1 MVHLGVILHIIVG
14 IFVGF
19 TAVEC
24 ASSTFPLRSNET
36 VLFLGG
42 MNVVTG
48 GSMPYGFV
56 NVFKRE
62 VQSLYSNV
70 TILTAGF
77 ADDDGEQLLSNLDT
91 LLTQSTRPNK
101 VVISAGLEMFA
112 GHTGDSSFGQLK
124 FELESLV
131 ARLKQDNIEVILCPL
146 TLQGERVDI
155 ENELDDIIHAY
166 ATINKQVASEYEVMY
181 VNIAPQVNAFLEHN
195 NIDLLDNSV
204 LTLEGSILNEKGH
217 MFVALALLRGF
228 GVKHHSLMQDNVV
241 LREQLRIHEIK
252 QELNRVGTVEIVQE
266 VR

>member
-1 MVHLGVILHIIVG
+1 MLQIIVA
-14 IFVGF
+14 IFVRF
-19 TAVEC
+19 SAVEC
-24 ASSTFPLRSNET
+24 VSSTFPLRPNET

-56 NVFKRE
+56 NVFERE

-70 TILTAGF
+70 TILTGGF
-77 ADDDGEQLLSNLDT
+77 ADDDGEQLLANLDI
-91 LLTQSTRPNK
+91 LLTQTTKPNK
-101 VVISAGLEMFA
+101 VVISAGLEMFT

-146 TLQGERVDI
+146 TFQGERVDI

-166 ATINKQVASEYEVMY
+166 ALISKQVASEYEVMY
-181 VNIAPQVNAFLEHN
+181 VNIAPQVNAFLEQN

-204 LTLEGSILNEKGH
+204 LTLDGSILNEKGH
-217 MFVALALLRGF
+217 MFVALALLRSF
-228 GVKHHSLMQDNVV
+228 GVKQHSLVQDNVV
-241 LREQLRIHEIK
+241 LREQLRIQDIK
-252 QELNRVGTVEIVQE
+252 QELNRVGTIEIIQE
-266 VR
+266 AR